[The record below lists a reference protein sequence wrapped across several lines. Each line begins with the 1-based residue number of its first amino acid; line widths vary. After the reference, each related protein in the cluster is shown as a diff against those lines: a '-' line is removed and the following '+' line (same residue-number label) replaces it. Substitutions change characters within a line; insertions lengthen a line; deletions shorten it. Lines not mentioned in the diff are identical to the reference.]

1 MPYSIKNTC
10 FLPAGIEIKFEI
22 HPCCTSFQ
30 CSQKASFCSE
40 NGQYLVVDIGD
51 RLSQCDLKEGIS

>member
-22 HPCCTSFQ
+22 HP
-30 CSQKASFCSE
+30 
-40 NGQYLVVDIGD
+40 VVLPSSVHK
-51 RLSQCDLKEGIS
+51 RHLSAVKTANIL